1 MTPTGS
7 TLPRRMLARQLRE
20 LRENSGVSAE
30 IARLAIGVGKQT
42 LWRMET
48 GQPVRLNPLFIQRLC
63 EVYGAPEDVTTML
76 LGLAEE
82 SHRTGWW
89 HAYGDAV
96 PKHFDLFVG
105 LEEAAKRIVSYQTVL
120 LPGLLQ
126 TDEYRRAMIWLK
138 SPTMP
143 TAEVERRIEMFNQR
157 KARLT
162 DSTKPLALDTIVDE
176 AALRRAIGGPAVMV
190 GQLKYLATVGEL
202 PNVSMRVVPLSAEAY
217 GALNVGPFVL
227 LEFPRHPTAHLTEPP
242 VVYIQAY
249 TGALYLEKTD
259 EVQQYQQAYA
269 DLQRSAL
276 DEARSRSLI
285 HKIAKESA
293 T

>member
-7 TLPRRMLARQLRE
+7 TLPRRMLARQLRV
-20 LRENSGVSAE
+20 LRENSSVSAE
-30 IARLAIGVGKQT
+30 TARKAIGVGKQT

-48 GQPVRLNPLFIQRLC
+48 GQPVRLNPLFIERLC
-63 EVYGAPEDVTTML
+63 ALYGAHPDMTRML

-89 HAYGDAV
+89 HAYGDAI

-105 LEEAAKRIVSYQTVL
+105 LEEAARRIVSYQTVL

-126 TDEYRRAMIWLK
+126 TDGYRREMIWLK

-143 TAEVERRIEMFNQR
+143 VAEVERRIEVFNRR

-162 DSTKPLALDTIVDE
+162 DSVKPLWLDTIVDE
-176 AALRRAIGGPAVMV
+176 AALRRAIGGPTVMAD
-190 GQLKYLATVGEL
+190 QLSYLTTAGEL
-202 PNVSMRVVPLSAEAY
+202 PNVSVRVVPLSAEAY
-217 GALNVGPFVL
+217 CGLNVGPFVL

-242 VVYIQAY
+242 VVYMQGY

-259 EVQQYQQAYA
+259 EVQLYQQAYT

-285 HKIAKESA
+285 HQIAKESA
-293 T
+293 I